1 MGRIKNSKFIQGSY
15 NPINKE
21 KYKGNSDPVY
31 RSSLEKKFFY
41 FFDTNPHVVAWASE
55 SVVVPYFSS
64 IDNKVHKYYIDL
76 IAAIK
81 DSKGDVQK
89 YLIELKPHAQTLPPG
104 HNAPAHKGNKK
115 TSTVLY
121 ENLMWAKNQSKWK
134 AASDYAAKKGMKF
147 IILTEKY
154 LES

>member
-1 MGRIKNSKFIQGSY
+1 MGRIKNSKFIQGTY
-15 NPINKE
+15 NPINGA
-21 KYKGNSDPVY
+21 KYKGNSNPVY

-41 FFDTNPHVVAWASE
+41 FFDTNPNVIAWASE
-55 SVVVPYFSS
+55 SVIVPYFSS

-81 DSKGDVQK
+81 DQHGNVQK
-89 YLIELKPHAQTLPPG
+89 YLIELKPHAQTQPPQP
-104 HNAPAHKGNKK
+104 NVNNTKK
-115 TSTVLY
+115 RGTVLY

-134 AASDYAAKKGMKF
+134 AAEEYATKKGMKF

-154 LES
+154 LTTP